1 MKGQGVFLDMA
12 ALLAKRLPEC
22 MFVLVG
28 RHTSDQAEAYLVK
41 ARSLGLGDRLVLVAE
56 VENSEEAL
64 NSLNVLVSCSQY
76 GEGFPNVI
84 AEAMACGVPVVATD
98 VGEAGRILG
107 DFGTVVP
114 AGDVGAL
121 AEATRRL
128 LVVDSESKEELRER
142 VVNDF
147 SVDNLADTTQN
158 LLSSLKR

>member
-1 MKGQGVFLDMA
+1 
-12 ALLAKRLPEC
+12 
-22 MFVLVG
+22 
-28 RHTSDQAEAYLVK
+28 
-41 ARSLGLGDRLVLVAE
+41 
-56 VENSEEAL
+56 
-64 NSLNVLVSCSQY
+64 
-76 GEGFPNVI
+76 
-84 AEAMACGVPVVATD
+84 MACGVPVVATD